1 MSFTELFGYRYIKR
15 FYFAR
20 FISNFGNGMS
30 PIALAFGI
38 LHLPNGDANLLG
50 LVLGATTVAMLVMS
64 PFGGVLADKFGR
76 IRAVAFADL
85 VAATGLFVQVAYF
98 ATGSVPVIVLLI
110 VNINFGLMWGIFWPA
125 MSGVLPALVPDE
137 HLQKTNSVNN
147 LFSNGAIILGAA
159 VGGIIVA
166 GWGSTWALA
175 IDATTFVVGGLLLF
189 SFRHVSVKS
198 EPNENTMFD
207 DLIHGWK
214 IFISYRWI
222 VIGVFG
228 FSFIILAW
236 AAGENILGP
245 LIALEEFNGAKSWSL
260 VLTFEGIGLVIGSLI
275 GIKVKIKYPLRF
287 LLIIS
292 FSISLYMWSMAK
304 PQSIWFI
311 AFCALL
317 WGITIDLWTTIW
329 STAMAREVPREAL
342 SRVSSFDAMGT
353 MLLRPVGLA
362 IAGPL
367 SIAIGLSNT
376 LYALAIFSAIL
387 ILGMLATPTMRNM
400 QISEEI
406 SSEETPSKRSD

>member
-38 LHLPNGDANLLG
+38 FHLPKGDANLLG
-50 LVLGATTVAMLVMS
+50 LVLGSTTVAMLVMS

-76 IRAVAFADL
+76 IKAVAFADL
-85 VAATGLFVQVAYF
+85 IGAAGLFVQVAYF
-98 ATGSVPVIVLLI
+98 ATGNVPVIVLLL

-147 LFSNGAIILGAA
+147 FFSNGAIILGAA

-166 GWGSTWALA
+166 GLGSTWALA
-175 IDATTFVVGGLLLF
+175 IDSITFVVAGLLLF
-189 SFRHVSVKS
+189 SFRHVSPANRAS
-198 EPNENTMFD
+198 ENTMLD
-207 DLIHGWK
+207 DLVHGWK
-214 IFISYRWI
+214 IFTSYRWI

-236 AAGENILGP
+236 AAGENVLGP
-245 LIALEEFNGAKSWSL
+245 LIALKEFNGAKSWSL
-260 VLTFEGIGLVIGSLI
+260 VLTFEGIGLIIGSII
-275 GIKVKIKYPLRF
+275 GVKIKLKYPLRF
-287 LLIIS
+287 LLLIS

-317 WGITIDLWTTIW
+317 WGLTLDLWTTIW
-329 STAMAREVPREAL
+329 STAMAREVPRDAL

-367 SIAIGLSNT
+367 SMAIGLSAT
-376 LYALAIFSAIL
+376 LYGLAIFSAL
-387 ILGMLATPTMRNM
+387 FILGMLAVPAMRNM
-400 QISEEI
+400 QISEE
-406 SSEETPSKRSD
+406 RSDK

>member
-1 MSFTELFGYRYIKR
+1 
-15 FYFAR
+15 
-20 FISNFGNGMS
+20 MS

-38 LHLPNGDANLLG
+38 LNLPNGDANLLG
-50 LVLGATTVAMLVMS
+50 LVLGATTVAMLIMA

-85 VAATGLFVQVAYF
+85 VGAAGLVVQVFYF
-98 ATGSVPVIVLLI
+98 ATGNVPILVLLL

-166 GWGSTWALA
+166 GLGSTWALA
-175 IDATTFVVGGLLLF
+175 IDALTFVIGGLVLF
-189 SFRHVSVKS
+189 SFRHVSARGEKTDNS
-198 EPNENTMFD
+198 MFD

-214 IFISYRWI
+214 IFISFRWI

-236 AAGENILGP
+236 AAGENVLGP

-260 VLTFEGIGLVIGSLI
+260 VLTFEGIGLIIGSII
-275 GIKVKIKYPLRF
+275 GVKIKLKYPLRF

-292 FSISLYMWSMAK
+292 FSISLYMWSMAR

-317 WGITIDLWTTIW
+317 WGLTLDLWITIW

-342 SRVSSFDAMGT
+342 SRVSAFDAMGT

-367 SIAIGLSNT
+367 SLAFGLSNT
-376 LYALAIFSAIL
+376 LYALSIFSAIC
-387 ILGMLATPTMRNM
+387 IFGMLATPAMRNM
-400 QISEEI
+400 QISEAKVEG
-406 SSEETPSKRSD
+406 

>member
-1 MSFTELFGYRYIKR
+1 MSYTELFGYRYIKR

-38 LHLPNGDANLLG
+38 FHLPNGDANLLG
-50 LVLGATTVAMLVMS
+50 LVLGSTTVAMLVMS

-85 VAATGLFVQVAYF
+85 VASAGLFIQVAYF
-98 ATGSVPVIVLLI
+98 ATGNVPTLVLLL

-137 HLQKTNSVNN
+137 HLQATNSINN
-147 LFSNGAIILGAA
+147 FFSNGAIILGAA

-175 IDATTFVVGGLLLF
+175 IDAATFTIGGLLLF
-189 SFRHVSVKS
+189 SFRHVSPKS
-198 EPNENTMFD
+198 TQTENTMFD
-207 DLIHGWK
+207 DLKHGWK

-228 FSFIILAW
+228 FSFVILAW
-236 AAGENILGP
+236 AAGENVLGP
-245 LIALEEFNGAKSWSL
+245 LIALKEFNGAKSWSL
-260 VLTFEGIGLVIGSLI
+260 VLTFEGIGLIIGSLI
-275 GIKVKIKYPLRF
+275 GLKIKLKYPLRF

-292 FSISLYMWSMAK
+292 FSISLYMWSMAR

-367 SIAIGLSNT
+367 SVAIGLSKT
-376 LYALAIFSAIL
+376 LYLLAIFSGVL
-387 ILGMLATPTMRNM
+387 ILGMLALPALRNM
-400 QISEEI
+400 QISENRDE
-406 SSEETPSKRSD
+406 S

>member
-1 MSFTELFGYRYIKR
+1 VSYTELFGYRYIKR

-50 LVLGATTVAMLVMS
+50 LVLGATTVAMLIMS

-85 VAATGLFVQVAYF
+85 VGAAGLFVQVAYF
-98 ATGSVPVIVLLI
+98 ATGNVPIAVLLI
-110 VNINFGLMWGIFWPA
+110 VNMNFGLMWGIFWPA

-137 HLQKTNSVNN
+137 HLQKTNSINN
-147 LFSNGAIILGAA
+147 FFSNGAIILGAA

-175 IDATTFVVGGLLLF
+175 IDAATFVIGGSLLF
-189 SFRHVSVKS
+189 SFRHVSPRS
-198 EPNENTMFD
+198 AQTENSIFD

-236 AAGENILGP
+236 AAGENVLGP
-245 LIALEEFNGAKSWSL
+245 LIALKEFNGAKSWSL
-260 VLTFEGIGLVIGSLI
+260 VLTFEGIGLILGSII
-275 GIKVKIKYPLRF
+275 GIKIKLKYPLRF
-287 LLIIS
+287 LLLIS

-317 WGITIDLWTTIW
+317 WGMTIDLWTTIW

-342 SRVSSFDAMGT
+342 SRVSAFDAMGT

-362 IAGPL
+362 ISGPL
-367 SIAIGLSNT
+367 SVAIGLSNA
-376 LYALAIFSAIL
+376 LYALAIFSAIF
-387 ILGMLATPTMRNM
+387 ILGMLAIPDMRNM
-400 QISEEI
+400 QITEDRNSQ
-406 SSEETPSKRSD
+406 

>member
-1 MSFTELFGYRYIKR
+1 MSVSFNELFGYRYIKR

-76 IRAVAFADL
+76 VRAVAFADL
-85 VAATGLFVQVAYF
+85 VAAAGLFVQVAYF
-98 ATGSVPVIVLLI
+98 ATGNVPIIVLLI

-137 HLQKTNSVNN
+137 DLQKTNAINN

-175 IDATTFVVGGLLLF
+175 IDAATFVVGGILLF
-189 SFRHVSVKS
+189 SFRHVSAKS
-198 EPNENTMFD
+198 APTENSMFD

-236 AAGENILGP
+236 AAGENVLGP

-260 VLTFEGIGLVIGSLI
+260 VLTFEGIGLVIGSII
-275 GIKVKIKYPLRF
+275 GIRMKFKYPLRF

-292 FSISLYMWSMAK
+292 FSISLYMWSMAR

-329 STAMAREVPREAL
+329 ATAMAREVPREAL

-367 SIAIGLSNT
+367 SMAIGLSNT

-400 QISEEI
+400 QIRDEIKEE
-406 SSEETPSKRSD
+406 

>member
-1 MSFTELFGYRYIKR
+1 MQVSFTELFGYRYIKR

-38 LHLPNGDANLLG
+38 LHLPNGDANLLS

-85 VAATGLFVQVAYF
+85 VGATGLFVQVAYF
-98 ATGSVPVIVLLI
+98 ATGKVPIIVLLI

-175 IDATTFVVGGLLLF
+175 IDAATFVVGGVLLF

-198 EPNENTMFD
+198 EPNENSMFD

-260 VLTFEGIGLVIGSLI
+260 VLTFEGIGLLIGSII
-275 GIKVKIKYPLRF
+275 GIRMKFKYPLRF

-292 FSISLYMWSMAK
+292 FSISLYMWSMAR

-367 SIAIGLSNT
+367 SMAIGLSNT
-376 LYALAIFSAIL
+376 LYALAIFSAVL
-387 ILGMLATPTMRNM
+387 ILGMLATPIMRNM

-406 SSEETPSKRSD
+406 RAE

>member
-1 MSFTELFGYRYIKR
+1 
-15 FYFAR
+15 
-20 FISNFGNGMS
+20 
-30 PIALAFGI
+30 
-38 LHLPNGDANLLG
+38 
-50 LVLGATTVAMLVMS
+50 MLIMS

-76 IRAVAFADL
+76 VKAVAFADL
-85 VAATGLFVQVAYF
+85 VASAGLFVQVAFF
-98 ATGSVPVIVLLI
+98 ATGEVPLIVLLL

-137 HLQKTNSVNN
+137 HLQGTNSVNN
-147 LFSNGAIILGAA
+147 FFSNGAIILGAA

-166 GWGSTWALA
+166 GWGATWALA
-175 IDATTFVVGGLLLF
+175 IDAATFTIGGIVLLT
-189 SFRHVSVKS
+189 FRHVSPARGKTK
-198 EPNENTMFD
+198 NTMID
-207 DLIHGWK
+207 DLVHGWK
-214 IFISYRWI
+214 IFISFRWI

-228 FSFIILAW
+228 FSFIVLAW

-245 LIALEEFNGAKSWSL
+245 LIALKEFNGAKSWSL
-260 VLTFEGIGLVIGSLI
+260 VLSFEGIGLLIGSVIGLK
-275 GIKVKIKYPLRF
+275 IKLKYPLRF

-317 WGITIDLWTTIW
+317 WGITLDLWITIW

-367 SIAIGLSNT
+367 SLAIGISET
-376 LYALAIFSAIL
+376 LQFFAIFTAVL
-387 ILGMLATPTMRNM
+387 IIAMLATPAMRNM
-400 QISEEI
+400 QIAEAKMAE
-406 SSEETPSKRSD
+406 

>member
-1 MSFTELFGYRYIKR
+1 MQVSFTELFGYRYIKR

-76 IRAVAFADL
+76 IRAVALADL

-98 ATGSVPVIVLLI
+98 ATGNVPIIVLLI

-166 GWGSTWALA
+166 GWGSAWALA
-175 IDATTFVVGGLLLF
+175 IDAATFVVGGVLLF
-189 SFRHVSVKS
+189 SFRHVSAKS
-198 EPNENTMFD
+198 APNENSMFD

-214 IFISYRWI
+214 IFMSYRWI

-228 FSFIILAW
+228 FSFVILAW
-236 AAGENILGP
+236 AAGENVLGP

-275 GIKVKIKYPLRF
+275 GMRIKIKYPLRF

-292 FSISLYMWSMAK
+292 FSISLYMWSMAR

-367 SIAIGLSNT
+367 SMAIGLSNT

-400 QISEEI
+400 QISEGEG
-406 SSEETPSKRSD
+406 

>member
-1 MSFTELFGYRYIKR
+1 MNFKEPFQFPYIKR

-38 LHLPNGDANLLG
+38 LNLPNGDANMLG
-50 LVLGATTVAMLVMS
+50 LVLGSTTVAMLIMS

-76 IRAVAFADL
+76 VKAVAFADL
-85 VAATGLFVQVAYF
+85 MASAGLFVQVAFF
-98 ATGSVPVIVLLI
+98 ATGEVPLIVLLL

-137 HLQKTNSVNN
+137 HLQGTNSVNN
-147 LFSNGAIILGAA
+147 FFSNGAIILGAA

-166 GWGSTWALA
+166 GWGPTWALA
-175 IDATTFVVGGLLLF
+175 IDAATFTIGGIVLLT
-189 SFRHVSVKS
+189 FRHVSPAS
-198 EPNENTMFD
+198 AQTENTMLD
-207 DLIHGWK
+207 DLVHGWK
-214 IFISYRWI
+214 IFISFRWI

-245 LIALEEFNGAKSWSL
+245 LIALKEFNGAKSWSL
-260 VLTFEGIGLVIGSLI
+260 VLTAEGIGLLLGSIIGLK
-275 GIKVKIKYPLRF
+275 IKLKYPLRF
-287 LLIIS
+287 LLLIS

-317 WGITIDLWTTIW
+317 WGITLDLWITIW

-367 SIAIGLSNT
+367 SMAIGISDT
-376 LYALAIFSAIL
+376 LHFFAIFTAVL
-387 ILGMLATPTMRNM
+387 IFAMLATPVMRNM
-400 QISEEI
+400 QISEEKVA
-406 SSEETPSKRSD
+406 E

>member
-1 MSFTELFGYRYIKR
+1 
-15 FYFAR
+15 
-20 FISNFGNGMS
+20 MS

-50 LVLGATTVAMLVMS
+50 LVLGSTTVAMLIMA

-85 VAATGLFVQVAYF
+85 VGAAGLFVQVAYF
-98 ATGSVPVIVLLI
+98 ATGNVPILVLLL

-125 MSGVLPALVPDE
+125 MSGVLPALVPDAD
-137 HLQKTNSVNN
+137 LQKTNSVNN
-147 LFSNGAIILGAA
+147 FFSNGAIILGAA
-159 VGGIIVA
+159 TGGVIVA
-166 GWGSTWALA
+166 GFGSTWALA
-175 IDATTFVVGGLLLF
+175 IDASTFVIGGLVLF
-189 SFRHVSVKS
+189 SFRHVSLRGEKT
-198 EPNENTMFD
+198 ENSMFD

-214 IFISYRWI
+214 IFISFRWI

-245 LIALEEFNGAKSWSL
+245 LIALEEFDGAKSWSL
-260 VLTFEGIGLVIGSLI
+260 VLTFEGIGLIIGSII
-275 GIKVKIKYPLRF
+275 GVKIKLKYPLRF

-292 FSISLYMWSMAK
+292 FSISLYMWSMARS
-304 PQSIWFI
+304 QSIWFI

-317 WGITIDLWTTIW
+317 WGLTLDLWITIW

-342 SRVSSFDAMGT
+342 SRVSAFDAMGT

-367 SIAIGLSNT
+367 SLAFGLSNT
-376 LYALAIFSAIL
+376 LYALSIFSAIC
-387 ILGMLATPTMRNM
+387 IFGMLATPAMRNM
-400 QISEEI
+400 QISEPKVEG
-406 SSEETPSKRSD
+406 

>member
-1 MSFTELFGYRYIKR
+1 MNFKEPFQFPYIKR

-38 LHLPNGDANLLG
+38 LNLPNGDANMLG
-50 LVLGATTVAMLVMS
+50 LVLGSTTVAMLIMS

-76 IRAVAFADL
+76 VKAVAFADL
-85 VAATGLFVQVAYF
+85 MASAGLFVQVAFF
-98 ATGSVPVIVLLI
+98 ATGEVPLIVLLL

-137 HLQKTNSVNN
+137 HLQGTNSVNN
-147 LFSNGAIILGAA
+147 FFSNGAIILGAA

-166 GWGSTWALA
+166 GWGPTWALA
-175 IDATTFVVGGLLLF
+175 IDAATFTIGGIVLLT
-189 SFRHVSVKS
+189 FRHVSPAS
-198 EPNENTMFD
+198 AQTENTMLD

-214 IFISYRWI
+214 IFISFRWI

-245 LIALEEFNGAKSWSL
+245 LIALKEFNGAKSWSL
-260 VLTFEGIGLVIGSLI
+260 VLTAEGIGLLLGSIIGLK
-275 GIKVKIKYPLRF
+275 IKLKYPLRF
-287 LLIIS
+287 LLLIS

-317 WGITIDLWTTIW
+317 WGITLDLWITIW

-367 SIAIGLSNT
+367 SMAIGISDT
-376 LYALAIFSAIL
+376 LHFFAIFTAVL
-387 ILGMLATPTMRNM
+387 IVAMLATPVMRNM
-400 QISEEI
+400 QITEEKVA
-406 SSEETPSKRSD
+406 E

>member
-1 MSFTELFGYRYIKR
+1 
-15 FYFAR
+15 
-20 FISNFGNGMS
+20 MS

-38 LHLPNGDANLLG
+38 LNLPDGDANMLG
-50 LVLGATTVAMLVMS
+50 LVLGSTTVAMLIMS

-76 IRAVAFADL
+76 VKAVAFADL
-85 VAATGLFVQVAYF
+85 VASAGLFVQVAFF
-98 ATGSVPVIVLLI
+98 ATGEVPLIVLLL

-137 HLQKTNSVNN
+137 HLQGTNSVNN
-147 LFSNGAIILGAA
+147 FFSNGAIILGAA

-166 GWGSTWALA
+166 GWGVTWALA
-175 IDATTFVVGGLLLF
+175 IDAATFTIGGIVLLT
-189 SFRHVSVKS
+189 FRHVSPARGKT
-198 EPNENTMFD
+198 ENTMID
-207 DLIHGWK
+207 DLVHGWK
-214 IFISYRWI
+214 IFISFRWI

-228 FSFIILAW
+228 FSFIVLAW

-245 LIALEEFNGAKSWSL
+245 LIALKEFNGAKSWSL
-260 VLTFEGIGLVIGSLI
+260 VLSFEGIGLLIGSVIGLK
-275 GIKVKIKYPLRF
+275 IKLKYPLRF

-317 WGITIDLWTTIW
+317 WGITLDLWITIW

-367 SIAIGLSNT
+367 SLAIGISET
-376 LYALAIFSAIL
+376 LQFFAIFTAVL
-387 ILGMLATPTMRNM
+387 IIAMLATPAMRNM
-400 QISEEI
+400 QIAEAKMAE
-406 SSEETPSKRSD
+406 

>member
-1 MSFTELFGYRYIKR
+1 MNFKEPFQFPYIKR

-38 LHLPNGDANLLG
+38 LNLPKGDANMLG
-50 LVLGATTVAMLVMS
+50 LVLGATTVAMLIMS

-76 IRAVAFADL
+76 IRASAFADL
-85 VAATGLFVQVAYF
+85 VGSAGLFVQVAFF
-98 ATGSVPVIVLLI
+98 ATGDVPLIVLLL

-137 HLQKTNSVNN
+137 HLQGANSVNN
-147 LFSNGAIILGAA
+147 FFSNAAMILGAA

-166 GWGSTWALA
+166 GWGPTWALA
-175 IDATTFVVGGLLLF
+175 IDAATFVVSGCVLF
-189 SFRHVSVKS
+189 SFRHLSPRS
-198 EPNENTMFD
+198 LQTENTMLD

-214 IFISYRWI
+214 IFISFRWI

-228 FSFIILAW
+228 FSFIVLAW

-245 LIALEEFNGAKSWSL
+245 LIALKEFNGAKSWSL
-260 VLTFEGIGLVIGSLI
+260 VLTAEGIGLLLGSVIGLK
-275 GIKVKIKYPLRF
+275 IKLKYPLRF

-317 WGITIDLWTTIW
+317 WGITLDLWITLW

-367 SIAIGLSNT
+367 SMAIGISNT
-376 LYALAIFSAIL
+376 LHFFAVFTAALIIA
-387 ILGMLATPTMRNM
+387 MLATPLMRNM
-400 QISEEI
+400 QITEEKVP
-406 SSEETPSKRSD
+406 E

>member
-1 MSFTELFGYRYIKR
+1 
-15 FYFAR
+15 
-20 FISNFGNGMS
+20 MS

-50 LVLGATTVAMLVMS
+50 LVLGSTTVAMLIMA

-85 VAATGLFVQVAYF
+85 VGAAGLFVQVAYF
-98 ATGSVPVIVLLI
+98 ATGNVPILVLLL

-125 MSGVLPALVPDE
+125 MSGVLPALVPDAD
-137 HLQKTNSVNN
+137 LQKTNSVNN
-147 LFSNGAIILGAA
+147 FFSNGAIILGAA
-159 VGGIIVA
+159 TGGVIVA
-166 GWGSTWALA
+166 GFGSTWALA
-175 IDATTFVVGGLLLF
+175 IDASTFVIGGLVLF
-189 SFRHVSVKS
+189 SFRHVSLRGEKT
-198 EPNENTMFD
+198 ENSMFD
-207 DLIHGWK
+207 DLIHCWK
-214 IFISYRWI
+214 IFISFRWI

-260 VLTFEGIGLVIGSLI
+260 VLTFEGIGLIIGSII
-275 GIKVKIKYPLRF
+275 GVKIKLKYPLRF

-292 FSISLYMWSMAK
+292 FSISLYMWSMAR

-317 WGITIDLWTTIW
+317 WGLTLDLWITIW

-342 SRVSSFDAMGT
+342 SRVSAFDAMGT

-367 SIAIGLSNT
+367 SLAFGLSNT
-376 LYALAIFSAIL
+376 LYALSIFSAIC
-387 ILGMLATPTMRNM
+387 IFGMLATPAMRNM
-400 QISEEI
+400 QISEPKVEG
-406 SSEETPSKRSD
+406 

>member
-1 MSFTELFGYRYIKR
+1 
-15 FYFAR
+15 
-20 FISNFGNGMS
+20 MS

-50 LVLGATTVAMLVMS
+50 LVLGSTTVAMLIMA

-85 VAATGLFVQVAYF
+85 VGAAGLFVQVAYF
-98 ATGSVPVIVLLI
+98 ATGNVPILVLLL

-125 MSGVLPALVPDE
+125 MSGVLPALVPDAD
-137 HLQKTNSVNN
+137 LQKTNSVNN
-147 LFSNGAIILGAA
+147 FFSNGAIILGAA
-159 VGGIIVA
+159 TGGVIVVGF
-166 GWGSTWALA
+166 GSTWALA
-175 IDATTFVVGGLLLF
+175 IDASTFVIGGLVLF
-189 SFRHVSVKS
+189 SFRHVSLRGEKT
-198 EPNENTMFD
+198 ENSMFD

-214 IFISYRWI
+214 IFISFRWI

-260 VLTFEGIGLVIGSLI
+260 VLTFEGIGLIIGSII
-275 GIKVKIKYPLRF
+275 GVKIKLKYPLRF

-292 FSISLYMWSMAK
+292 FSISLYMWSMAR

-317 WGITIDLWTTIW
+317 WGLTLDLWITIW

-342 SRVSSFDAMGT
+342 SRVSAFDAMGT

-367 SIAIGLSNT
+367 SLAFGLSNT
-376 LYALAIFSAIL
+376 LYALSIFSAIC
-387 ILGMLATPTMRNM
+387 IFGMLATPAMRNM
-400 QISEEI
+400 QISEPKVEG
-406 SSEETPSKRSD
+406 

>member
-1 MSFTELFGYRYIKR
+1 MSFSELFGYRYIKR

-50 LVLGATTVAMLVMS
+50 LVLGSTTVAMLVMS

-76 IRAVAFADL
+76 IKAVAFADL
-85 VAATGLFVQVAYF
+85 IASAGLFVQVAFF
-98 ATGSVPVIVLLI
+98 ATGNVPVIVLLL

-147 LFSNGAIILGAA
+147 FFSNGAIILGAA

-175 IDATTFVVGGLLLF
+175 IDAATFTVGGLLLF
-189 SFRHVSVKS
+189 SFRKVAPANNKT
-198 EPNENTMFD
+198 ENSMFD
-207 DLIHGWK
+207 DLVHGWK
-214 IFISYRWI
+214 IFLSYRWI
-222 VIGVFG
+222 VVGVFG
-228 FSFIILAW
+228 FSFIVLAW
-236 AAGENILGP
+236 AAGENVLGP
-245 LIALEEFNGAKSWSL
+245 LIALKEFNGAKSWSL
-260 VLTFEGIGLVIGSLI
+260 VLTFEGIGLVIGSII
-275 GIKVKIKYPLRF
+275 GIKIKLKYPLRF
-287 LLIIS
+287 LLLIS

-317 WGITIDLWTTIW
+317 WGMTIDLWTTIW

-367 SIAIGLSNT
+367 SMAVGISTT
-376 LYALAIFSAIL
+376 LYGLAIFSAL
-387 ILGMLATPTMRNM
+387 FILGMLALPAMRNM
-400 QISEEI
+400 QIAEDRVD
-406 SSEETPSKRSD
+406 K